1 MKLKAMRARR
11 IIAVIVLLVVA
22 FLVVFPPL
30 MNGGVKVTLSST
42 TSLQADH
49 LYVTISEIS
58 AHRLDISGPS
68 AWQSISNKSALVDL
82 TMTNV
87 SEVVALGSI
96 PLGQYEAIRVKVTNA
111 TIITNGASRNLQLES
126 SLISVSVPF
135 IVQFGTDVVVTLKV
149 APEIQ
154 ESASGA
160 SLKLPITA
168 VPT

>member
-1 MKLKAMRARR
+1 LKLKAMRARR

-22 FLVVFPPL
+22 FLIVFPPL

-42 TSLQADH
+42 ISLQADH

-68 AWQSISNKSALVDL
+68 AWQSISNKSTLVDL

-87 SEVVALGSI
+87 SEVVALGGI

-135 IVQFGTDVVVTLKV
+135 LVQFGTDVVVTLKV

-160 SLKLPITA
+160 SLKLLMTA
-168 VPT
+168 MPT